1 MTVTYRFLEY
11 NTKIGRTLA
20 EIESNST
27 NASANRTLRNNAIH
41 RHAMTN
47 QNHAL
52 VNFPLHQ
59 TRYHK
64 ISEILK
70 HKLPKYTFAVV
81 GKDPAKSDNLTFRL
95 FQSTAPIRAEKVANL
110 KRNRN
115 GIQMS
120 KMFFAGFG
128 QHERPNLLEA
138 LTGSSEAK
146 HADVFLVG
154 SRIPTKNDHSHV
166 IYIIPGQ
173 LLFPTKTNK
182 QTKTNG
188 TIAYRTGY
196 NFNSKEEGLRILQA
210 LPLLKSKEG
219 TVNLYSTRLVKENAS
234 KILKL
239 PPFVLWDLLGMKQWN
254 NSHALSTRFK
264 NTIRT
269 LARNA
274 EIWSAGP
281 TDRKSK
287 NGNQPSGS
295 TSQKQTKKANNPP
308 PAKRQKMTEKLA
320 RNAEIRS
327 PDRNSNNGNQPSG
340 STSQKQTKKA
350 NNPPPAKRQKM
361 TEKVYHVKVYLPN
374 GNEGEI
380 LILPKNSTLRLRRYK
395 DVRYHSKNIVEN
407 TADYIYRLSNT
418 KQNGVHKAEIDST
431 ILVPHWM
438 KVIEYTSIEEG
449 QPPRLPSSR
458 GKVLFDVM
466 YTVRGEDKTFVLYPH
481 GTRPSRNNNMIKEN
495 KAKGIR
501 RYEYM
506 DIDQINLSH

>member
-274 EIWSAGP
+274 EIWS
-281 TDRKSK
+281 D
-287 NGNQPSGS
+287 
-295 TSQKQTKKANNPP
+295 
-308 PAKRQKMTEKLA
+308 
-320 RNAEIRS
+320 
-327 PDRNSNNGNQPSG
+327 PDYHKSNNGNQPSG
-340 STSQKQTKKA
+340 STPQKQTKKA